1 MRIAI
6 VLNSSWNIYNFR
18 RGLIEAF
25 LKEGHTVLAIA
36 PTDKYSEYL
45 QNIGCEF
52 HPVALEKK
60 GSNPLKDLK
69 YMRRLYNTYK
79 KTQPDV
85 VLQFTIKPN
94 IYGTLAASML
104 NIPVVNNVCGLGTV
118 FLRKQ
123 RLSSKVARML
133 YKFSFRFPKKVF
145 FQNQDDLSLFIA
157 EKYINP
163 RLTDLV
169 PGSGIPLDKFKA
181 GDFNRNN
188 QFTFLLIARLIYDKG
203 ILEYIEAVKL
213 LRAQGIDARFQ
224 LLGAIEEDANLGVP
238 KKQLDTWIA
247 EGLVEYLGVSDNVQE
262 MIVKADCVVLPSY
275 REGTPRVLLEA
286 ASMSKPLIAT
296 NVPGCKQTIDNGVNG
311 FLCRLQDAEDFA
323 EKMKKMTLL
332 NDEELMLM
340 GEESRKKAER
350 EFDEK
355 LVVQKYMD
363 TIRHFGNSKKIV
375 LN

>member
-1 MRIAI
+1 MQ
-6 VLNSSWNIYNFR
+6 
-18 RGLIEAF
+18 
-25 LKEGHTVLAIA
+25 EGHTVLAIA

-45 QNIGCEF
+45 KDIGCEF

-60 GSNPLKDLK
+60 GSNPLQDLK

-123 RLSSKVARML
+123 RLSSKIARML

-145 FQNQDDLSLFIA
+145 FQNQDDLSLFIK
-157 EKYINP
+157 EKYIHP
-163 RLTDLV
+163 KLTDLV
-169 PGSGIPLDKFKA
+169 PGSGIPLDKFKTNS
-181 GDFNRNN
+181 FNRNN

-203 ILEYIEAVKL
+203 ILEYIEAIKL
-213 LRAQGIDARFQ
+213 LKAKGIDAKFQ
-224 LLGAIEEDANLGVP
+224 LLGAVEEDANLGVP
-238 KKQLDTWIA
+238 KKQLDAWVT
-247 EGLVEYLGVSDNVQE
+247 EGLVEYLGVSDNVQSIIE
-262 MIVKADCVVLPSY
+262 KADCVVLPSY

-296 NVPGCKQTIDNGVNG
+296 DVPGCKQTIDHGVNG
-311 FLCRLQDAEDFA
+311 FLCALQDAQDFA
-323 EKMKKMTLL
+323 NKMEKMTMLS
-332 NDEELMLM
+332 DDELMVM
-340 GEESRKKAER
+340 GEKSRKKAEQ

-355 LVVQKYMD
+355 LVVQKYME
-363 TIRHFGNSKKIV
+363 TIRHFGNKKKAI